1 MSATGT
7 LTWSNF
13 VDGCRFIYNVSES
26 IGDGWQWRGEWDEFG
41 GGFLAKKFTV
51 AITPSDAGAG
61 IMSVDSSDQRDLSDE
76 DSEDSA
82 CITGVDFLGHHFRE
96 FHVLYGQAYAVP
108 VLYVRAVRQNGSYL
122 GFESLW
128 KDFTQNSSADA
139 ESFKRVETLTQQ
151 EHPILGEPWYFLHPC
166 STATLMRNF
175 TTSPLEKQHERY
187 LVTWMSTTL
196 SLFSCPLS
204 HLYAVHLT
212 EK

>member
-1 MSATGT
+1 MGPMSATGT

-26 IGDGWQWRGEWDEFG
+26 IGDGWQWRGEW
-41 GGFLAKKFTV
+41 
-51 AITPSDAGAG
+51 
-61 IMSVDSSDQRDLSDE
+61 
-76 DSEDSA
+76 DSA